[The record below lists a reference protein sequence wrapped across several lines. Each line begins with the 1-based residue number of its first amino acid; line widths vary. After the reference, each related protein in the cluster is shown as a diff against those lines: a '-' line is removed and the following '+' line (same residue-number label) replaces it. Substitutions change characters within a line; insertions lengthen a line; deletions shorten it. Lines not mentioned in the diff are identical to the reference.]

1 MPANES
7 RETPAAR
14 LRRLVP
20 GMDAVAPGLVT
31 ELDANAAAIRRA
43 DGAVLF
49 DEGES
54 CPGLLVLER
63 GAVRVSRVAPGGRE
77 LLLYRVQP
85 GETCVLTLS
94 CLLSSTSYGG
104 RGVAEG
110 EVDGVLVPIESFHRL
125 TATSEAFRRFVFT
138 SFAERIR
145 GLLDL
150 AGAVTFE
157 RLDQRLAAALLAR
170 VEREG
175 RIELAVTHAELAAEL
190 GTVRERVSRLLEG
203 FESGGAVELGRGRI
217 RVRSKDALRD
227 LASRAG

>member
-1 MPANES
+1 MTPDAS
-7 RETPAAR
+7 REGPAAR
-14 LRRLVP
+14 LCRLVP
-20 GMDAVAPGLVT
+20 GMTAVGPGLAA
-31 ELDANAAAIRRA
+31 ELDANAAPVRRT

-49 DEGES
+49 DEGEP

-94 CLLSSTSYGG
+94 CLLSRDAYGG

-110 EVDGVLVPIESFHRL
+110 EVDGLLVPIEVFHRL
-125 TATSEAFRRFVFT
+125 TATSEAFRRFVFA

-157 RLDQRLAAALLAR
+157 RLDRRLAAVLLER

-203 FESGGAVELGRGRI
+203 FESAGAVELGRGRI
-217 RVRSKDALRD
+217 RVRAKDALRE
-227 LASRAG
+227 LAGRAG